1 MVHIL
6 DLPVEL
12 LDHIL
17 GFVAEDELLASNQM
31 GFVKATDAKVK
42 ELEDEDD
49 EDDREDE
56 DEDDDY
62 DNDEDYDDRDPNED
76 LAKICRVSRK
86 FRDLAQPLLFRHFDD
101 DLLGGL
107 TKTIA
112 FTKTLYLRPDLGKHV
127 QDVSIVP
134 IPLGPQD
141 SEPITAEEVAVF
153 EAAIK
158 DLQLGD

>member
-17 GFVAEDELLASNQM
+17 GFVAEDELLAPNQM
-31 GFVKATDAKVK
+31 GFAKATDAKVK

-49 EDDREDE
+49 EDDWEDE

-76 LAKICRVSRK
+76 LAKICRV
-86 FRDLAQPLLFRHFDD
+86 AQVP
-101 DLLGGL
+101 
-107 TKTIA
+107 
-112 FTKTLYLRPDLGKHV
+112 RPSSTSSLP
-127 QDVSIVP
+127 S
-134 IPLGPQD
+134 L
-141 SEPITAEEVAVF
+141 
-153 EAAIK
+153 
-158 DLQLGD
+158 